1 MTLNI
6 NYTRGH
12 IPALDGLRGTAALA
26 VIGFHIFSNHVKFG
40 WIGVDLFFVLSGFLI
55 TGILLDSKGTVNY
68 YRNYLAKRALRI
80 FPLYYFFLIVFFG
93 VFRWTGYGNS
103 IDDYDYLSS
112 IQSWY
117 WLYIQNWRVFF
128 DPLYPGEDII
138 SHFWSLAIEEQF
150 YIFWPIVIYLIP
162 FRRVIPVCLA
172 LIGISIACRL
182 YMYYVL
188 EMSFIKVYFF
198 TAGHLDVLA
207 VGAILAAMVRNEN
220 LMALL
225 AKYTLWIFI
234 ISGSAVLGIGVWNH
248 SFGIQEFTPYG
259 FTVLAIFFGSMIIVS
274 LAPHRYNLLKF
285 IMESRAL
292 TFFGKYSYGLYVYH
306 IPVLRIC
313 MVELNGVV
321 SRQMMLVI
329 AFALSIVVAYISYHL
344 IEKHFLKLKSRFT
357 SMPRHEPEKV

>member
-1 MTLNI
+1 MTLNL
-6 NYTRGH
+6 NYSRGH
-12 IPALDGLRGTAALA
+12 IPALDGLRGTAALV
-26 VIGFHIFSNHVKFG
+26 VIGYHIFPNHVRFG

-55 TGILLDSKGTVNY
+55 TGILLDSKGSTNY
-68 YRNYLAKRALRI
+68 YKNYLAKRALRI

-93 VFRWTGYGNS
+93 VFYWTGYSNS

-172 LIGISIACRL
+172 LIGISIASRL
-182 YMYYVL
+182 YMYYGL
-188 EMSFIKVYFF
+188 DMDFMKVYFF

-207 VGAILAAMVRNEN
+207 VGAILAVMVRRED
-220 LMALL
+220 LMVYL
-225 AKYTLWIFI
+225 AKYILWVVI
-234 ISGSAVLGIGVWNH
+234 ISGGAVLGIGVWNQ
-248 SFGIQEFTPYG
+248 SFAIEHFTPYG
-259 FTVLAIFFGSMIIVS
+259 FTVLAIFFGSVLVLA
-274 LAPHRYNLLKF
+274 LAPHRYNFLKWV
-285 IMESRAL
+285 MESKPL

-306 IPVLRIC
+306 VPVLRIC
-313 MVELNGVV
+313 MVELKGVV
-321 SRQMMLVI
+321 SRQVMLVI
-329 AFALSIVVAYISYHL
+329 AFVLSILVAYLSYHL
-344 IEKHFLKLKSRFT
+344 LEKHFLKLKSKFK
-357 SMPRHEPEKV
+357 SPGHEPGKV